1 MEELTEFIESNP
13 KSKELKRAIAVQMV
27 QQNMTYESIAKML
40 CVSTSFVGKWKQVF
54 EKEGIAGLKLKYQG
68 SQGYLDSAQKQ
79 EIIEWLQQQQ
89 YWDLQELMTEIEDR
103 YQVVFASKQS
113 YYEIFKA
120 ADISWKKTQKY
131 NPKKDP
137 NLVQKKDEITA
148 WLATNQE
155 KISSGELVV
164 LFADECH
171 LLWGDVCGYVWGKTN
186 ERIEVPIV
194 NERERQTY
202 YGALNLQT
210 QVCMI
215 QAYEKGNSDSTVA
228 FMQYLVN
235 MYPNSQ
241 IVLLWDGA
249 SYHRSQEV
257 KDYLATINDGNS
269 ESDWKITCIR
279 FAPNDPTQNP
289 IEDVWLQAKR
299 FIRQYYHL
307 LKNFDNVKRLFE
319 LVTHLQVFCFEKIF
333 KYGFFPQLI

>member
-1 MEELTEFIESNP
+1 M
-13 KSKELKRAIAVQMV
+13 
-27 QQNMTYESIAKML
+27 
-40 CVSTSFVGKWKQVF
+40 
-54 EKEGIAGLKLKYQG
+54 
-68 SQGYLDSAQKQ
+68 
-79 EIIEWLQQQQ
+79 
-89 YWDLQELMTEIEDR
+89 
-103 YQVVFASKQS
+103 
-113 YYEIFKA
+113 
-120 ADISWKKTQKY
+120 
-131 NPKKDP
+131 
-137 NLVQKKDEITA
+137 
-148 WLATNQE
+148 
-155 KISSGELVV
+155 
-164 LFADECH
+164 FADEWH

-257 KDYLATINDGNS
+257 NDYLATINEGKS